1 MKRFIVASFLW
12 LTCLGGGSA
21 CFAST
26 FSLVRSAIPLKSGE
40 VLAGVGFGFQD
51 AMNGAHYVRVPRV
64 LLGVGFADVVDF
76 QVDYEYL
83 FLRHD
88 PFFPKQEES
97 GDAVLATR
105 LSFLRLYGYRFGLG
119 VNVKLPNAADNKG
132 MGTDETDVQI
142 LLLTSKTFGKLQ
154 LDFNVGIG
162 LMGDPTKNADQKDL
176 VVVGI
181 SASYPLVRDINL
193 LAEFSMNSDLHD
205 VRIVGLKQ
213 GPFFN
218 DENILKAGGGLSFPM
233 FWRIQGELLGRAGL
247 TGDSPNYEIFFGLT
261 RKFQLP
267 KFPMEV
273 GSS

>member
-12 LTCLGGGSA
+12 LACLGGGSA

-51 AMNGAHYVRVPRV
+51 AADGAHYVRVPRV

-83 FLRHD
+83 LLRHD
-88 PFFPKQEES
+88 PFFPKQEDS

-132 MGTDETDVQI
+132 LGTDETDVQI
-142 LLLTSKTFGKLQ
+142 LLLTSKTFGKFEV
-154 LDFNVGIG
+154 DFNVGIG
-162 LMGDPTKNADQKDL
+162 LMGDPTKNADQRDL
-176 VVVGI
+176 TVVGV
-181 SASYPLVRDINL
+181 SASYPVSRNVKL

-205 VRIVGLKQ
+205 VRIDPVGDH
-213 GPFFN
+213 PWN
-218 DENILKAGGGLSFPM
+218 DRNILKAGGGVSFPM
-233 FWRIQGELLGRAGL
+233 FWRIQGELLGRSGL

>member
-1 MKRFIVASFLW
+1 VCSASM
-12 LTCLGGGSA
+12 
-21 CFAST
+21 
-26 FSLVRSAIPLKSGE
+26 FSLVRSATPLKSGE
-40 VLAGVGFGFQD
+40 VLTGVGFGFQD
-51 AMNGAHYVRVPRV
+51 AADGAHYVRVPRV

-83 FLRHD
+83 LLRHD
-88 PFFPKQEES
+88 PFFPEQEDS

-132 MGTDETDVQI
+132 LGTDETDVQI
-142 LLLTSKTFGKLQ
+142 LLLTSKTFGKFQ
-154 LDFNVGIG
+154 LDFNVGTG
-162 LMGDPTKNADQKDL
+162 LMGDPTKNANQRDL

-181 SASYPLVRDINL
+181 SASYPVARDVSL

-218 DENILKAGGGLSFPM
+218 DKNILKAGGGVIFPM
-233 FWRIQGELLGRAGL
+233 FWRVQGELFGRAGL

-267 KFPMEV
+267 KFPVEI